1 MSASVTSPVS
11 DMLSEGS
18 VAHSIM
24 SDSSQRHGLQFTRLL
39 CPWDSPGENTGVG
52 CHFSP
57 PENLPDPGIK
67 PASLVSPVL
76 SSRFCTTSLPGKP
89 MSDRIV
95 GKQRLN
101 YVQFNM
107 YRGLVKDYW
116 KNGSEL
122 NHFSREKLFYSY
134 KVQWVLVMS
143 VLVIGQG
150 DICSGMKFGI
160 LA

>member
-1 MSASVTSPVS
+1 M
-11 DMLSEGS
+11 
-18 VAHSIM
+18 
-24 SDSSQRHGLQFTRLL
+24 
-39 CPWDSPGENTGVG
+39 G

-67 PASLVSPVL
+67 PPSLVSPVL
-76 SSRFCTTSLPGKP
+76 SSRFFTTSLPGKP
-89 MSDRIV
+89 MSDIIV

-134 KVQWVLVMS
+134 KAQWVLVMS
-143 VLVIGQG
+143 VLVTGQG

-160 LA
+160 LAWAGEWWVDVDQFIHTCRGIMTSARKLLFCLFVLFCFDVNCF

>member
-1 MSASVTSPVS
+1 MVQWH
-11 DMLSEGS
+11 MG
-18 VAHSIM
+18 HSLHRFIFLRLELLVLC
-24 SDSSQRHGLQFTRLL
+24 SHILSQRQ
-39 CPWDSPGENTGVG
+39 E
-52 CHFSP
+52 
-57 PENLPDPGIK
+57 
-67 PASLVSPVL
+67 VL
-76 SSRFCTTSLPGKP
+76 SSCFCTSEVWRAW
-89 MSDRIV
+89 D
-95 GKQRLN
+95 RLN

-160 LA
+160 LAWAGEWWVDVDQFIHTCRGIMTSARKLPFCLFVLFCFDVNCF